1 MKLIPYLLFIAL
13 VFGVC
18 FLVDKGFEKIFRSQA
33 QYRSGLAVRLN
44 KRYAVGGLILIL
56 LGIVAIITGVP
67 DAMLLWIGGIIIV
80 FTGAGLIAYYLSTGI
95 FYDQDTFLSTSFGKK
110 GQTYSYRDI
119 LHQQLYVIQ
128 GGSMIIELHLAD
140 GSAVQVL
147 STMAG
152 YREFLNHAF
161 LRWVQMKNID
171 IRQNGD
177 FHDPD
182 SGCWFPSAE
191 EVL

>member
-1 MKLIPYLLFIAL
+1 MEYIPILLFIAA
-13 VFGVC
+13 VFALC
-18 FLVDKGFEKIFRSQA
+18 FLVDKGFTKLFRSKTQHI
-33 QYRSGLAVRLN
+33 SGLSVRLN
-44 KRYAVGGLILIL
+44 KRYATGGLILIL
-56 LGIVAIITGVP
+56 LGVVAIFAGIP

-80 FTGAGLIAYYLSTGI
+80 LTGVCLITYYLSTGI
-95 FYDQDTFLSTSFGKK
+95 YYDGDSFLSSNFGRKSRA
-110 GQTYSYRDI
+110 YSYGDI
-119 LHQQLYVIQ
+119 LHQQLYVVQ
-128 GGSMIIELHLAD
+128 GGSMIIELHLSD

-147 STMAG
+147 STMEG

-171 IRQNGD
+171 IRCSGD

-182 SGCWFPSAE
+182 NGCWFPSAE